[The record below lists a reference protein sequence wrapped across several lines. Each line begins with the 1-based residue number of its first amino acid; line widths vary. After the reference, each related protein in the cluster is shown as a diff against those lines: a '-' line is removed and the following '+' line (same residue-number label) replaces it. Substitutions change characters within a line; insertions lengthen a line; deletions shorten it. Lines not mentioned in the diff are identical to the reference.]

1 MNLHLI
7 QTSLV
12 RDNALEL
19 CLEYKSEGDTI
30 ILAGEAI
37 TGLLKRDCQH
47 QLKRH
52 SIKVLLDDAVSLN
65 IASKINDFEVISYEQ
80 FVELTLTHK
89 KVITW

>member
-12 RDNALEL
+12 RDNALAL
-19 CLEYKSEGDTI
+19 CLELKSEQDTI

-37 TGLLKRDCQH
+37 TGLLKSHYQH
-47 QLKRH
+47 QLRGH
-52 SIKVLLDDAVSLN
+52 SIKVLFEDASALN
-65 IASKINDFEVISYEQ
+65 IASKLNAYEQISYQE
-80 FVELTLTHK
+80 FVELTLTHQ